1 MTWRDGIIALLAGA
15 LGLPLTRL
23 TTVTTAD
30 LADVQY
36 WLQLSTVA
44 LSGGAAAGLAVLAV
58 IARRPSPPTQK
69 P

>member
-30 LADVQY
+30 IQDPQY
-36 WLQLSTVA
+36 WLQMATVA

-58 IARRPSPPTQK
+58 IARRPPPIEK